1 MGRTRQL
8 ACYTIETPPKELKEH
23 IPQDTFEKS
32 QAYGWDKTVW
42 SLCKQLY
49 NQAINTVLI
58 KAGAY
63 KWAWSVAGGW
73 MVKLGLGGGDRVVS
87 RHIDMTSVTGQ
98 IADDSDCLI
107 RSLTR
112 SFSPPFSLSY
122 PRFPVCH
129 CLPSTHFT
137 LNKST
142 VSTSLHGVSGS
153 LISSSLMLSVLSLV
167 FLSSLHSSRSLTGLV
182 TGSFLP
188 SWPSFSYSHWSC
200 KSSTPSSSN
209 LCSTN

>member
-1 MGRTRQL
+1 MGRLIHFFEMGRTRQL

-63 KWAWSVAGGW
+63 QWAWSVAGGW

-87 RHIDMTSVTGQ
+87 RHRHEQV
-98 IADDSDCLI
+98 
-107 RSLTR
+107 
-112 SFSPPFSLSY
+112 
-122 PRFPVCH
+122 
-129 CLPSTHFT
+129 
-137 LNKST
+137 
-142 VSTSLHGVSGS
+142 
-153 LISSSLMLSVLSLV
+153 
-167 FLSSLHSSRSLTGLV
+167 
-182 TGSFLP
+182 
-188 SWPSFSYSHWSC
+188 
-200 KSSTPSSSN
+200 
-209 LCSTN
+209 